1 MREHKLAIFIALC
14 GWIVLITFLLNEYTA
29 HTFISFR
36 HFLFPEDPIDIII
49 RIIIL
54 SAPIGSTITAYLIN
68 ERRKLLD
75 KTILSENQLKQ
86 AESEWRMT
94 FDSIPYGV
102 FITDNELKII
112 RANKYIMN
120 ISDALFHKL
129 ISNMKCGTTICKQ
142 IDPIIDCPMT
152 EARNTNKTE
161 SSDFYD
167 HDHGKIYIE
176 SITPLVHK
184 GTDTISYIHVLVD
197 ITDIKENEIKLT
209 QSKNAFFNMLK
220 DLDAAYKEQKDIYEG
235 LVVALS
241 NIIDAKSPWTR
252 GHSLNVTELAVSIAR
267 EMDLR
272 DKDIETLK
280 TASLLHDI
288 GKIGAYDMVLD
299 KPDKLDKIEST
310 LIRLHPAKGEEM
322 LKPIKG
328 FDKII
333 SIIRS
338 HHEWVDGMGYPDGLK
353 GDDIPLLAR
362 ILCVADSYDAM
373 ISDRPYRSGL
383 KREFV
388 IVELK
393 RCAGTQFD
401 PQIVEIFLKVLEK

>member
-1 MREHKLAIFIALC
+1 MREHMLAIFIALC
-14 GWIVLITFLLNEYTA
+14 GWVVLITFSLNEYA
-29 HTFISFR
+29 FHPFISFR
-36 HFLFPEDPIDIII
+36 NFIFPEEPMDIII
-49 RIIIL
+49 RMIIL

-68 ERRKLLD
+68 ERKKLLD

-86 AESEWRMT
+86 AANEWRMT

-102 FITDNELKII
+102 FITDNKLNII
-112 RANKYIMN
+112 RANNYITD
-120 ISDALFHKL
+120 ISGAPFHKL
-129 ISNMKCGTTICKQ
+129 ISSMKCGTTVCKQ
-142 IDPIIDCPMT
+142 IDPIIDCPIKKVLK
-152 EARNTNKTE
+152 TNKTE
-161 SSDFYD
+161 SADFYD
-167 HDHGKIYIE
+167 HDNGKIYIE
-176 SITPLVHK
+176 SITPLTHK
-184 GTDTISYIHVLVD
+184 GTYTTTYIHVLVD
-197 ITDIKENEIKLT
+197 VTDIRKKEIKIT

-220 DLDAAYKEQKDIYEG
+220 DLDAAYKEQKDIYEC

-267 EMDLR
+267 EMNLM

-299 KPDKLDKIEST
+299 KPDMLDEDENT
-310 LIRLHPAKGEEM
+310 LIRMHPAKGEEM